1 MENEQGVVIRKDKST
16 IVTEQGE
23 IEMPETIEIECD
35 DRKEIKKV
43 KQQLS
48 NFLDMF
54 GIKLRDVATKETKEE
69 QAIRMIEE
77 QQQGR

>member
-43 KQQLS
+43 K
-48 NFLDMF
+48 
-54 GIKLRDVATKETKEE
+54 K
-69 QAIRMIEE
+69 
-77 QQQGR
+77 